1 MWQHHNYLDVDSGI
15 EVGEEDPY
23 ACLGYYR

>member
-1 MWQHHNYLDVDSGI
+1 MWQHHNYIDVDAGI

-23 ACLGYYR
+23 ACLGYYG